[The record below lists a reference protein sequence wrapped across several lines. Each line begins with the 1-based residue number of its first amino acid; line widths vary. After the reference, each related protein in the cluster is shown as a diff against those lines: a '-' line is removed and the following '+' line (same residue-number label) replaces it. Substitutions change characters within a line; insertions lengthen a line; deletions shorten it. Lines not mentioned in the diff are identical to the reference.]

1 SHRAHA
7 ILAGFKINW
16 MSMCDA
22 ETGSKYWQEEEW
34 GDLMAEREIHIPASI
49 LRCRAVARE
58 FQFSSVRGARSLQ
71 LARRGRLI
79 ENCME
84 EWRFHFGFVIPN
96 STNTWQQTIEA

>member
-1 SHRAHA
+1 
-7 ILAGFKINW
+7 

-58 FQFSSVRGARSLQ
+58 FQFSSVRGARSLSS
-71 LARRGRLI
+71 RGA
-79 ENCME
+79 
-84 EWRFHFGFVIPN
+84 G
-96 STNTWQQTIEA
+96 A